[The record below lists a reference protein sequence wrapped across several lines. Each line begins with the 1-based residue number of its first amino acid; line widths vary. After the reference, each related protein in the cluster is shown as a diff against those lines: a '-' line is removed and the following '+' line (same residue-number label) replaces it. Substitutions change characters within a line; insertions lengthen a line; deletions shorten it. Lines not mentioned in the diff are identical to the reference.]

1 MKGKEQTMSHDDV
14 IVDKVRRAIKD
25 RALYL
30 ALLYRSFSKALPP
43 DQVER
48 LVREAIYEYGRI
60 KGQGDAGKITPE
72 EWVDKHV
79 SKGSAAVFESRIV
92 KEKDRCEQQMTYCP
106 LVEAWKELGCSQE
119 EIDLF
124 CDIAME
130 VDRGRADYHSIPW
143 EISERIGKGDSFC
156 RLVLKKEA

>member
-1 MKGKEQTMSHDDV
+1 MSQNSDV
-14 IVDKVRRAIKD
+14 VVEKVRGAIKD

-48 LVREAIYEYGRI
+48 LAREAIYGYGRI
-60 KGQGDAGKITPE
+60 KGQRDAGRITPE

-106 LVEAWKELGCSQE
+106 LVEAWRELGCSQG

-130 VDRGRADYHSIPW
+130 VDRGRADYHGIPW